1 MKFTAIIPARYASS
15 RFPGK
20 PLAVL
25 GDKMVIQHVYE
36 QVSKVLEDVYV
47 ATDDERIFDAVQRF
61 GGKAVMTSANH
72 RSGTD
77 RVCEAIEKLNSDAD
91 VIINIQGD
99 EPFIKPEQIKTVMQL
114 FDNEDTEI
122 ATLGKHFETM
132 DAVDNPN
139 SPKIAVGRNGRA
151 LYFSRSVIPFVR
163 GREHAEWL
171 KAYPFLKHIGIYAYR
186 RDTLMHIRDLSPTP
200 LEIAESLEQLRWLEN
215 GINIKVG
222 LTNVETIGIDTPDD
236 LRKAEAFLKT
246 LM

>member
-47 ATDDERIFDAVQRF
+47 ATDDERIFDAVQGF

-132 DAVDNPN
+132 DGVDNPN

-163 GREHAEWL
+163 GWEHAEWL

-215 GINIKVG
+215 GINIRVG